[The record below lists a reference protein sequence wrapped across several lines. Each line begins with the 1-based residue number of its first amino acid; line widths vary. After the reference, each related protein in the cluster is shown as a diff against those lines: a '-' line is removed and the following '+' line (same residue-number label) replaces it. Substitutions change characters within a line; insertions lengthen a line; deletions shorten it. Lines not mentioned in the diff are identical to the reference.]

1 MPMKVKNKRVDR
13 RYPLSKDWGA
23 EIEFDVLEG
32 GHYRL
37 PLLNINSLGLAFS
50 FPEPIPDIKPGCMLA
65 AAKIHVGA
73 LVIHGSLVVQH
84 IMRDHSKHNCGAE
97 FYPASNAD
105 RDELVSLLSRLQS
118 ISELS

>member
-32 GHYRL
+32 GHYRF

-65 AAKIHVGA
+65 AAKIYVGA
-73 LVIHGSLVVQH
+73 LVIRGTLVVQH

>member
-1 MPMKVKNKRVDR
+1 MPLKVKDMREDR
-13 RYPLSKDWGA
+13 RYALPIDVGA

-73 LVIHGSLVVQH
+73 LVIRGTLVVQH

-105 RDELVSLLSRLQS
+105 RDELASLLSRLQS
-118 ISELS
+118 ISELP